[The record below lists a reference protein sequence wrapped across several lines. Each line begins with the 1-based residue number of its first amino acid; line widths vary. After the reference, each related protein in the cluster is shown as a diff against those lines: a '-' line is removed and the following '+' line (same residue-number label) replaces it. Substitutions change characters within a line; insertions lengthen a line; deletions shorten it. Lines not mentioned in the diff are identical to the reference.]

1 MTTTQAYAQAQ
12 PPQQPAELSDELTPA
27 EWFRGYFLL
36 PLSEFGQSLDN
47 PELDVWLEGFAERN
61 KDVVGDLEIT
71 ARGELK
77 IMAPTGMPGDRHEA
91 EMTAELV
98 FRAREHGGRAGG
110 PTSLFILPDGSR
122 LSPDAWWMSDERWNA
137 LSDEARTPP
146 FAAVVPD
153 FVAEI
158 VSPSNRGPELED
170 KVRRYLEGGARLVWV
185 INARRRQT
193 TIHRPGAEPETLED
207 PETLDGGDVLPGLT
221 FNVRERIFD
230 NVP

>member
-61 KDVVGDLEIT
+61 KDAVGDLEIT

-77 IMAPTGMPGDRHEA
+77 IMAPTGQPGDLHES

-98 FRAREHGGRAGG
+98 FRAREHGGLAGG
-110 PTSLFILPDGSR
+110 STSMFVLPDGSR
-122 LSPDAWWMSDERWNA
+122 LCPDAWWMSEERWRS
-137 LSDEARTPP
+137 LPEEARRP
-146 FAAVVPD
+146 FRVVVPD
-153 FVAEI
+153 FLVEI

-170 KVRRYLEGGARLVWV
+170 KVRRYLEGGANLVWV

-193 TIHRPGAEPETLED
+193 TVYRPDAEPEILED
-207 PETLDGGDVLPGLT
+207 PETLGGGDVLPGFV